1 MAEEPRHPGVKV
13 TDRRPFDADGS
24 RRETSADSEPNTP
37 SEGSGA
43 GGSEDPKFV
52 RRPTE
57 AGSEPELPDVDFA
70 TLVLSFRA
78 SALVGLGLVADPVS
92 GERRVSLDG
101 ARQMIEFLSVLKEK
115 TVGNLSEEERRLLE
129 ETLYELQLQFVGQK
143 SRDASR

>member
-1 MAEEPRHPGVKV
+1 VKV

-24 RRETSADSEPNTP
+24 RRDTSADSEPNGLP
-37 SEGSGA
+37 GESGA
-43 GGSEDPKFV
+43 GGAEDPKFV
-52 RRPTE
+52 RGPTE
-57 AGSEPELPDVDFA
+57 AGGEPELPDVDFA

-115 TVGNLSEEERRLLE
+115 TAGNLSEEERRLLE
-129 ETLYELQLQFVGQK
+129 ETLYELQLQFVSQK
-143 SRDASR
+143 SRDTSR